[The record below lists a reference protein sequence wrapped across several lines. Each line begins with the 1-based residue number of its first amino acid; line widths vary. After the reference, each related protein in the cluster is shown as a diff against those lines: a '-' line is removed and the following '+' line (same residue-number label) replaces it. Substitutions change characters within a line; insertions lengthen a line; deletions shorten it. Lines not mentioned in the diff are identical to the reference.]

1 MESDSASS
9 QFDPQKEDVSN
20 DTSQVDNDSDPFL
33 TPGSTRRGKK
43 RRRVQ
48 GSTKETMR
56 EMFDQMQAKRDE
68 EKEEKAAIREEVKED
83 RKKFLDIMTKNQETI
98 SEAVN
103 VFKLM
108 VEKM

>member
-1 MESDSASS
+1 
-9 QFDPQKEDVSN
+9 
-20 DTSQVDNDSDPFL
+20 
-33 TPGSTRRGKK
+33 
-43 RRRVQ
+43 
-48 GSTKETMR
+48 MR